1 MNYDYPNARIRG
13 MRSRLLD
20 HRTLDELIR
29 KPDIN
34 SLIVELEKT
43 PYRDDIADAG
53 IRYSGIYSVEY
64 ALRRNYTRTF
74 KKIMG
79 IFEGQ
84 PAEAYL
90 RIFLHR
96 WDIQNVK
103 TILRGKS
110 FHIPQDEVFECLVPA
125 GDLDEVTMGE
135 MIRQPDVR
143 SIVDL
148 LATWRVPYAKP
159 LTRRF
164 PEYAGERNLIVL
176 ESALDQYYYR
186 NGLDAVRGDDYDQA
200 LVRDM
205 LSTEIDVVNVKTV
218 LRLIR
223 DKIGGQDAGRFLI
236 DGGNRLRRS
245 FLTAMLDAK
254 SLEAAL
260 NMLKGTR
267 YGFLADVPP
276 ELFKGEKVSEFEK
289 RLDRFL
295 IARGL
300 RAFSRD
306 PLSIAVAIGYYWAKY
321 NEITNLRVIARCKT
335 ADVPDETIR
344 EALYYV

>member
-13 MRSRLLD
+13 MKSRLLD
-20 HRTLDELIR
+20 HRTMDELVR
-29 KPDIN
+29 KPDVD

-43 PYRDDIADAG
+43 PYKEDIADAST
-53 IRYSGIYSVEY
+53 RYAGIYCIEY

-74 KKIMG
+74 RKIMG
-79 IFEGQ
+79 IFQGE
-84 PAEAYL
+84 PAEDYI

-110 FHIPQDEVFECLVPA
+110 FHIPQDEIFECLVPA
-125 GDLDEVTMGE
+125 GDLDEVTLGE
-135 MIRQPDVR
+135 MIRQPDVK
-143 SIVDL
+143 SIIDL

-164 PEYAGERNLIVL
+164 PEYASERNLIVL
-176 ESALDQYYYR
+176 ESALDQYYYS

-223 DKIGGQDAGRFLI
+223 DKIGPSDAGRYLI
-236 DGGNRLRRS
+236 DGGCRLRRS
-245 FLTAMLDAK
+245 FLLGMLEAK
-254 SLEAAL
+254 SLEEAV
-260 NMLKGTR
+260 NMLKGAR
-267 YGFLADVPP
+267 YGFLADVPE

-300 RAFSRD
+300 HAFNRD
-306 PLSIAVAIGYYWAKY
+306 PLSIAVAVGYYWAKY
-321 NEITNLRVIARCKT
+321 NEITNLRIIARCKT
-335 ADVPDETIR
+335 ADVPDETLR
-344 EALYYV
+344 GELFNV